1 MANIVR
7 IKRRAAG
14 GAAGAPSSLQN
25 AELAFNEQDDVLYYG
40 KGTGGAGGS
49 ATQVIA
55 IGGPGFAV
63 QVGGTYNDPSFITS
77 LAGSK
82 ISGNISGNAANVT
95 GTVALANGG
104 TGATTAAAARTNLGL
119 VIGTNVQ
126 AWDADLDA
134 IAALAGTSGL
144 LKKTAANTWSLDT
157 SAYLTGNQSITFSG
171 DATGSGTTAVTLTL
185 AASGVTAGT
194 YRSVTVDAKGRV
206 TAGTNPTTLSGYG
219 ITDAQPLDA
228 DLTAIAGLAGTS
240 GLLKKT
246 GADTWTLDTATY
258 LTGITSGQVTTALGY
273 TPENS
278 ANKGAANGYASL
290 DATGKVPSAQLPSF
304 VDDVLEYANLAAFP
318 ATGTAG
324 VIYVA
329 LDTNRTY
336 RWGGSVYVEI
346 AASPGTTDSL
356 TEGSVNLYFTQARA
370 RASISVSGS
379 LSYNSSTGVLSFTDA
394 VTSVAGKTGA
404 VTLAKGDVGLGNVE
418 NTALSTWAGSANI
431 TTLGTISTGTWNATA
446 IGVTKGGLGLTAA
459 VTGLLKGNGTAYS
472 AAVAGTDYLD
482 PNSAI
487 DGGTF

>member
-1 MANIVR
+1 MANTVR

-14 GAAGAPSSLQN
+14 GAAGAPASLQN
-25 AELAFNEQDDVLYYG
+25 AELAFNEQDSTLYYG
-40 KGTGGAGGS
+40 VGTGGAGGS
-49 ATQVIA
+49 ATSVIA
-55 IGGPGFAV
+55 IGGSGAFVAL
-63 QVGGTYNDPSFITS
+63 GGSYADPTWITS

-82 ISGNISGNAANVT
+82 ISGGIAGNA
-95 GTVALANGG
+95 GTATALA
-104 TGATTAAAARTNLGL
+104 TTRSISAT
-119 VIGTNVQ
+119 
-126 AWDADLDA
+126 
-134 IAALAGTSGL
+134 
-144 LKKTAANTWSLDT
+144 
-157 SAYLTGNQSITFSG
+157 G
-171 DATGSGTTAVTLTL
+171 DATWTINFNGSANATAALTL

-194 YRSVTVDAKGRV
+194 YKSVTVDAKGRV

-246 GADTWTLDTATY
+246 AADTWVLDTNTY
-258 LTGITSGQVTTALGY
+258 LTSITSGNVTTALGF
-273 TPENS
+273 TPENA

-290 DATGKVPSAQLPSF
+290 DGTGKVPSAQLPSF

-329 LDTNRTY
+329 LDSNKTY

-346 AASPGTTDSL
+346 SASPGSTDSV

-370 RASISVSGS
+370 RAAISATGSIA
-379 LSYNSSTGVLSFTDA
+379 YNSTTGVLSYTES
-394 VTSVAGKTGA
+394 VSSVAGKTGA
-404 VTLAKGDVGLGNVE
+404 VTLVKGDVGLGSVE

-431 TTLGTISTGTWNATA
+431 TTLGTVATGTWNATA

-459 VTGLLKGNGTAYS
+459 ITGLLKGNGTSYA
-472 AAVAGTDYLD
+472 AAVVDTDYLS
-482 PNSAI
+482 PSSTL